1 MIEREKESLN
11 KFGKNKYSQNGED
24 GIIEIILSR
33 LNLYNSDKC
42 LCVEFGAWDGKLFS
56 NTFNLV
62 EKGWNAIYIEGDEQ
76 RFKELLKTCLKF
88 PKITPINT
96 YISKDKFSD
105 NSIDNI
111 LKKYSV
117 PKDFDILS
125 IDIDSFDLD
134 VWESMENY
142 NPKIVIIEI
151 NSSIPVGILSRHNS
165 KISGNSFTSTLSV
178 GSKKNY
184 TLVCHTGNLIFIK
197 NDLVKN
203 IQLPQEFLDNPEKLF
218 ITNWLSDDLFTNSNK
233 KFLEFIKAKFPKF
246 LRPIFKK
253 IKHNLIV
260 LRKRL

>member
-1 MIEREKESLN
+1 MTKSKLRKRVIYLFRVAPHLLGHWVNDFWIKETAKGILHYGFERFSFESIYYPN
-11 KFGKNKYSQNGED
+11 KFSKNKYSQNGED

-33 LNLYNSDKC
+33 LNLHNSDEC

-142 NPKIVIIEI
+142 NQKIVII
-151 NSSIPVGILSRHNS
+151 IPKVVI
-165 KISGNSFTSTLSV
+165 
-178 GSKKNY
+178 
-184 TLVCHTGNLIFIK
+184 
-197 NDLVKN
+197 
-203 IQLPQEFLDNPEKLF
+203 
-218 ITNWLSDDLFTNSNK
+218 
-233 KFLEFIKAKFPKF
+233 
-246 LRPIFKK
+246 
-253 IKHNLIV
+253 IV
-260 LRKRL
+260 LQMKMN